1 MCCPFFFSLILSVCY
16 SHKSDLWK
24 DCKMSANYPK
34 ALQSWCS
41 SKTVTQY
48 WLWWTEVFFWVNFPD
63 KEKCLLIPQTGVSQK
78 RLQRVPHDDYTC
90 AACSPKDK
98 REQHCKMGTT
108 ARLTHTAVAMHLQN
122 GFKVLL
128 VSLIDVTWNISR
140 SFCFWYIVEM
150 CLMGP
155 PWCPV
160 SCWLMVFLGIK
171 EYCVPEKSHFQSFIY
186 WLSYKINL

>member
-1 MCCPFFFSLILSVCY
+1 MYLVDNITSTNTAQIGVQSIFFSSLILSVCY

-34 ALQSWCS
+34 ARHSWCF

-48 WLWWTEVFFWVNFPD
+48 WLWWTEGVFFGLIFQIKRNVCSFRKLGSLRTDYSVFPTMIIPVQRARPKT
-63 KEKCLLIPQTGVSQK
+63 KESNTAKWGQSITS
-78 RLQRVPHDDYTC
+78 
-90 AACSPKDK
+90 
-98 REQHCKMGTT
+98 

-140 SFCFWYIVEM
+140 SFCFW
-150 CLMGP
+150 
-155 PWCPV
+155 
-160 SCWLMVFLGIK
+160 
-171 EYCVPEKSHFQSFIY
+171 
-186 WLSYKINL
+186 

>member
-41 SKTVTQY
+41 SKTATQY
-48 WLWWTEVFFWVNFPD
+48 WLWWTEVFFGLIFQIKRNVCSFRKLGSLRRDYSVFLTMIIPVQRARPKT
-63 KEKCLLIPQTGVSQK
+63 KESNT
-78 RLQRVPHDDYTC
+78 
-90 AACSPKDK
+90 
-98 REQHCKMGTT
+98 
-108 ARLTHTAVAMHLQN
+108 LTHTAVAMHLQN